1 MCIYSSPTMSLRIGV
16 LTLLDSQARG
26 NSKRK
31 LFILYYYISSVTE
44 SSEHKPGT
52 PQGHGKARHVA
63 ASKKL
68 GPGHVSHRGKPDVR
82 TNMFLTFR
90 FQDTPG
96 TCDTVGHGSTYSD
109 CSTYGLCATLRQ
121 RLEMAPERR
130 TGARS

>member
-1 MCIYSSPTMSLRIGV
+1 M
-16 LTLLDSQARG
+16 
-26 NSKRK
+26 
-31 LFILYYYISSVTE
+31 TE

-68 GPGHVSHRGKPDVR
+68 GPGHVSHRGTPDVR

-121 RLEMAPERR
+121 RLEMAPGSGRDASFTSCIYR
-130 TGARS
+130 GLTSRQVGKVTGAM